1 MSSLVGLMPRPAGAP
16 EIPVEER
23 ERDIIGIPGA
33 FDQREASQF
42 FGCRPPDLPLASRRD
57 VLVFQ
62 SAPLARD
69 IEATGPVRVTLFV
82 SSSALDT
89 DITAKL
95 IDVHPPNPDY
105 PEGYAMNL
113 TDSILR
119 LRYRNRGTAD
129 LLEPGRIY
137 EVSFE
142 LYPTSNLFA
151 AGHRIRLD
159 ISSSNYPRFDVNPNT
174 GEPLWENSRWETA
187 VNTIHHDASHPS
199 HVTLPVI
206 P

>member
-1 MSSLVGLMPRPAGAP
+1 VGLMPRPAGAA

-33 FDQREASQF
+33 FDQREAPQF
-42 FGCRPPDLPLASRRD
+42 LGCQPPYLPLASRPD

-69 IEATGPVRVTLFV
+69 TEVTGPVRVTLFV
-82 SSSALDT
+82 SSTAVDT

-95 IDVHPPNPDY
+95 IDVYPPNSDY
-105 PEGYAMNL
+105 PDGYAMNL

-119 LRYRNRGTAD
+119 LRYRNGGAAE

-142 LYPTSNLFA
+142 LYPTSNLFR

-159 ISSSNYPRFDVNPNT
+159 VSSSNYPRFDVNPNT
-174 GEPLWENSRWETA
+174 GEPLWQNSRWEVA
-187 VNTIHHDASHPS
+187 VNTIHHDTTRPS
-199 HVTLPVI
+199 HVTLPII